1 MNSAF
6 PIAIPPLPRLPEAVP
21 RSGLSDEARL
31 ALRQLLGDYARAL
44 ALAFD
49 AGAEAR
55 ALGTAHGALVSRV
68 VTQVWTLHLGEPAGL
83 ALFAQGG
90 FGRGRLFPHSDVDLL
105 VLARD
110 ESSLASRG
118 LERVFTVLWDL
129 GLKPAQAVR
138 TLAAQHALAAQDLS
152 VFTAQMEARWLAGD
166 RAMAG
171 LPAALMT
178 DTTLWPLPRFLAARM
193 EEQAQRRARRGDSSY
208 RLEPDLKD
216 GPGGLRQLDLLYW
229 LGLRMGL
236 PRDLSALTREGLLD
250 AAAAAALESAEAL
263 LARDRYVLHLQAARA
278 EERLLF
284 DHQRALAQQLGYR
297 DDAGALA
304 VERFMQDYYR
314 AAASVETLVDE
325 AAARLAA
332 RLDPPPPPI
341 ALDADWQ
348 RRGAALEPR
357 ATDLFRQ
364 RPAALVEGALRL
376 DAEAGIQAFSAD
388 AARAMRSVLHA
399 LPGGA
404 LAQDADALRAF
415 DHLLRR
421 GAAAPMAV
429 SALAR
434 DGVLGALIPAFAA
447 VSGRM
452 QYDLFH
458 QYTVD
463 EHTLRVLAQLALFA
477 TPAAAPEFALAQS
490 LWQRQE
496 HLPVLILAALFH
508 DIAKGRGG
516 DHSELGEVE
525 VRGFARRLG
534 WTDADVDAAAFL
546 VRWHLLLSQTA
557 QRQDIS
563 DPQIVQT
570 FATRVGTLPRLDML
584 YLLTV
589 ADVIGTSAKLW
600 NGFKDRLLIDLYQ
613 AARRVLSGAAES
625 LDEAARG
632 QACRAAAL
640 AQLVASGHESAAVEQ
655 LWLDFPAAAFVR
667 QRAAQVAWQSAAL
680 LAAPG
685 VLPVV
690 AAQSH
695 AARGALEVF
704 FLAADR
710 DGLFAAATAALER
723 EGYVVQEAR
732 ILGTP
737 SGRALDS
744 FVLLDAHGASGDAAR
759 AARLCARLEAALRA
773 PHAPR
778 VRHGLPRRLRHFQ
791 RSPRIRYEP
800 ARGGARTRLAL
811 RCSDRPGLLADIAEA
826 FVASGVRVHDARIA
840 TFGDIAEDYFEL
852 TDRHDRALDAARCEM
867 LRRALEARLGD
878 AGQGSAASPSG
889 DSSTTNP
896 APTAPRHG

>member
-55 ALGTAHGALVSRV
+55 ALGAAHGALVSRV
-68 VTQVWTLHLGEPAGL
+68 VAQVWRLHLGEPARL

-110 ESSLASRG
+110 ESSFLASRG

-178 DTTLWPLPRFLAARM
+178 DTTLWPPPRFLAARM
-193 EEQAQRRARRGDSSY
+193 QEQAQRRAQRGDSSY

-263 LARDRYVLHLQAARA
+263 LARDRYALHLQAARA

-348 RRGAALEPR
+348 RRGAVLEPR
-357 ATDLFRQ
+357 ATDLFHQ
-364 RPAALVEGALRL
+364 HPAALVEGALRL
-376 DAEAGIQAFSAD
+376 DAEAGIRAFSAD
-388 AARAMRSVLHA
+388 AARAMRSALHA
-399 LPGGA
+399 LPPAA
-404 LAQDADALRAF
+404 LAHDADAL
-415 DHLLRR
+415 
-421 GAAAPMAV
+421 
-429 SALAR
+429 
-434 DGVLGALIPAFAA
+434 
-447 VSGRM
+447 
-452 QYDLFH
+452 
-458 QYTVD
+458 
-463 EHTLRVLAQLALFA
+463 
-477 TPAAAPEFALAQS
+477 
-490 LWQRQE
+490 
-496 HLPVLILAALFH
+496 
-508 DIAKGRGG
+508 
-516 DHSELGEVE
+516 
-525 VRGFARRLG
+525 
-534 WTDADVDAAAFL
+534 
-546 VRWHLLLSQTA
+546 
-557 QRQDIS
+557 
-563 DPQIVQT
+563 
-570 FATRVGTLPRLDML
+570 
-584 YLLTV
+584 
-589 ADVIGTSAKLW
+589 
-600 NGFKDRLLIDLYQ
+600 
-613 AARRVLSGAAES
+613 
-625 LDEAARG
+625 
-632 QACRAAAL
+632 
-640 AQLVASGHESAAVEQ
+640 
-655 LWLDFPAAAFVR
+655 
-667 QRAAQVAWQSAAL
+667 
-680 LAAPG
+680 
-685 VLPVV
+685 
-690 AAQSH
+690 
-695 AARGALEVF
+695 
-704 FLAADR
+704 
-710 DGLFAAATAALER
+710 
-723 EGYVVQEAR
+723 
-732 ILGTP
+732 
-737 SGRALDS
+737 
-744 FVLLDAHGASGDAAR
+744 
-759 AARLCARLEAALRA
+759 
-773 PHAPR
+773 
-778 VRHGLPRRLRHFQ
+778 
-791 RSPRIRYEP
+791 
-800 ARGGARTRLAL
+800 
-811 RCSDRPGLLADIAEA
+811 
-826 FVASGVRVHDARIA
+826 
-840 TFGDIAEDYFEL
+840 
-852 TDRHDRALDAARCEM
+852 
-867 LRRALEARLGD
+867 
-878 AGQGSAASPSG
+878 
-889 DSSTTNP
+889 
-896 APTAPRHG
+896 

>member
-1 MNSAF
+1 MSSA
-6 PIAIPPLPRLPEAVP
+6 PASVIPAPPRLPDAVP

-31 ALRQLLGDYARAL
+31 ALRQLLADYARAL
-44 ALAFD
+44 ALAFA

-55 ALGTAHGALVSRV
+55 ALGAAHAALVSRV
-68 VTQVWTLHLGEPAGL
+68 VAQVWTLHLGEPVGL

-90 FGRGRLFPHSDVDLL
+90 FGRGRLYPHSDIDLL

-110 ESSLASRG
+110 ESVPVSRG
-118 LERVFTVLWDL
+118 LERVFAVLWDL

-138 TLAAQHALAAQDLS
+138 TLAAQHTLAAQDLS
-152 VFTAQMEARWLAGD
+152 VYTAQMEARWLGGD
-166 RAMAG
+166 RALVGM
-171 LPAALMT
+171 PAALLG
-178 DTTLWPLPRFLAARM
+178 DTALWPLPRFLAARLH
-193 EEQAQRRARRGDSSY
+193 EQAQRRARRGDGSY

-229 LGLRMGL
+229 LGQRMGL
-236 PRDLSALTREGLLD
+236 PRELPALAHAGLLD

-263 LARDRYVLHLQAARA
+263 LARDRYALHLQAGRA

-325 AAARLAA
+325 AAQRLAGQ
-332 RLDPPPPPI
+332 LDPPPAPI
-341 ALDADWQ
+341 ALDDDWQ

-357 ATDLFRQ
+357 AADLFRR

-376 DAEAGIQAFSAD
+376 DAAAGIEAFSAD
-388 AARAMRSVLHA
+388 AAGAMRGALHA
-399 LPGGA
+399 LPRGA
-404 LAQDADALRAF
+404 LAQDAAALRAF
-415 DHLLRR
+415 DALLQR
-421 GAAAPMAV
+421 GAAAPPALT
-429 SALAR
+429 ALAR
-434 DGVLGALIPAFAA
+434 GGVLGALIPAFAA

-463 EHTLRVLAQLALFA
+463 AHTLRVLAQLALFA
-477 TPAAAPEFALAQS
+477 TPAAASEFALAHT
-490 LWQRQE
+490 LWQRQQRV
-496 HLPVLILAALFH
+496 PVLLLAALFH

-516 DHSELGEVE
+516 DHSELGEIE
-525 VRGFARRLG
+525 VRGFAQRLG
-534 WTDADVDAAAFL
+534 WTEGDIDSAAFL

-557 QRQDIS
+557 QRQDIG
-563 DPQIVQT
+563 DPQVVQV
-570 FATRVGTLPRLDML
+570 FAARVGDVQRLEML

-589 ADVIGTSAKLW
+589 ADIVGTSARLW
-600 NGFKDRLLIDLYQ
+600 NGFKDRLLADLYQ
-613 AARRVLSGAAES
+613 AARRVLTGTDAS
-625 LDEAARG
+625 LDEIARAA
-632 QACRAAAL
+632 ACRAAAH
-640 AQLVASGHESAAVEQ
+640 AQLLAAGHAAAAIEQ
-655 LWLDFPAAAFVR
+655 LWEDFPAAAFVR
-667 QRAAQVAWQSAAL
+667 QGAAQVAWQSAAL

-685 VLPVV
+685 RLPVV
-690 AAQSH
+690 AAQPH

-710 DGLFAAATAALER
+710 DGLFAAATAALEG
-723 EGYVVQEAR
+723 EGYAVQEAR

-744 FVLLDAHGASGDAAR
+744 FVLLDAHGAGHDAACI
-759 AARLCARLEAALRA
+759 ARLCTRLEAALRA
-773 PHAPR
+773 PGAPR
-778 VRHGLPRRLRHFQ
+778 IAQTMPRRLRHFQ
-791 RSPRIRYEP
+791 RAPRIQCEP
-800 ARGGARTRLAL
+800 ARAGTRTRLAL
-811 RCSDRPGLLADIAEA
+811 RGSDRPGLLADIAEA

-852 TDRHDRALDAARCEM
+852 TDRHDRPLDAAQCER
-867 LRRALEARLGD
+867 LHAALLARLG
-878 AGQGSAASPSG
+878 SAA
-889 DSSTTNP
+889 
-896 APTAPRHG
+896 TAAAVSRLALREPDEHA

>member
-1 MNSAF
+1 
-6 PIAIPPLPRLPEAVP
+6 
-21 RSGLSDEARL
+21 
-31 ALRQLLGDYARAL
+31 
-44 ALAFD
+44 
-49 AGAEAR
+49 
-55 ALGTAHGALVSRV
+55 
-68 VTQVWTLHLGEPAGL
+68 
-83 ALFAQGG
+83 
-90 FGRGRLFPHSDVDLL
+90 
-105 VLARD
+105 
-110 ESSLASRG
+110 
-118 LERVFTVLWDL
+118 
-129 GLKPAQAVR
+129 
-138 TLAAQHALAAQDLS
+138 
-152 VFTAQMEARWLAGD
+152 
-166 RAMAG
+166 
-171 LPAALMT
+171 
-178 DTTLWPLPRFLAARM
+178 
-193 EEQAQRRARRGDSSY
+193 
-208 RLEPDLKD
+208 
-216 GPGGLRQLDLLYW
+216 
-229 LGLRMGL
+229 
-236 PRDLSALTREGLLD
+236 
-250 AAAAAALESAEAL
+250 
-263 LARDRYVLHLQAARA
+263 
-278 EERLLF
+278 
-284 DHQRALAQQLGYR
+284 
-297 DDAGALA
+297 
-304 VERFMQDYYR
+304 
-314 AAASVETLVDE
+314 
-325 AAARLAA
+325 
-332 RLDPPPPPI
+332 
-341 ALDADWQ
+341 
-348 RRGAALEPR
+348 
-357 ATDLFRQ
+357 
-364 RPAALVEGALRL
+364 
-376 DAEAGIQAFSAD
+376 
-388 AARAMRSVLHA
+388 
-399 LPGGA
+399 
-404 LAQDADALRAF
+404 
-415 DHLLRR
+415 
-421 GAAAPMAV
+421 
-429 SALAR
+429 
-434 DGVLGALIPAFAA
+434 GALIPAFAA

-463 EHTLRVLAQLALFA
+463 AHTLRVLAQLALFA

-516 DHSELGEVE
+516 DHSELGAVE

-563 DPQIVQT
+563 DPQVVQT

-589 ADVIGTSAKLW
+589 ADIIGTSAKLW
-600 NGFKDRLLIDLYQ
+600 NGFKDRLLIDLHQ

-655 LWLDFPAAAFVR
+655 LWRDFPAAAFVR

-695 AARGALEVF
+695 AARGALDVF

-778 VRHGLPRRLRHFQ
+778 VHHSLPRRLRHFQ
-791 RSPRIRYEP
+791 RSPQIRYEP

-867 LRRALEARLGD
+867 LRRALEARRG
-878 AGQGSAASPSG
+878 
-889 DSSTTNP
+889 
-896 APTAPRHG
+896 